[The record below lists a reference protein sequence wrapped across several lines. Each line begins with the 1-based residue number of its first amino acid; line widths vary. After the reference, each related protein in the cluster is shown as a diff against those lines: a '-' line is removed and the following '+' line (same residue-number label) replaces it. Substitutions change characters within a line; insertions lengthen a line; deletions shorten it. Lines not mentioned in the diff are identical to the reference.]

1 MSMLIIIETKCLLV
15 SLLNVYAG
23 NENHFKVPATFYFK
37 VPATFCTCHYL
48 FLDNYR
54 PIAWCHVQCPAHT
67 ASLPNVLLNLSI

>member
-1 MSMLIIIETKCLLV
+1 MPVLIIIETKCLLV

-23 NENHFKVPATFYFK
+23 NEIHFK

-67 ASLPNVLLNLSI
+67 ASLQNVLVNLSR